1 MLKPFALGVKMVTLL
16 QIIVLIQLSTEFGK

>member
-1 MLKPFALGVKMVTLL
+1 MLKQFALGVKMVTLL